1 MKQFSILDFGF
12 SPWRSESKRVF
23 CLALAALLF
32 ALSSSAKAQQPTK
45 IPRIGFLA
53 NAASTGAIELKPF
66 HDRLRELGYSEG
78 HNFALEQRFWEGK
91 VERLPA
97 LAEELV
103 RLRCDVIVT
112 SGTEAGNAARN
123 ATKAVP
129 VVLAFGIDVLRLGFV
144 KDLARPN
151 GNITGMTSIGTD
163 LYGKR
168 LELLMEAVPK
178 LSRVAF
184 LWSSISPAGDY
195 TAAAVEKLA
204 RSLRLGISSFEVNEA
219 DNLEAVFQTAMK
231 NRANGMMLAPGG
243 FFASH
248 QPRIIELAIKH
259 RLPTMHS
266 NAQHVE
272 AGGLMTYAYDRPY
285 QFRRAAEYVDKILKG
300 TKVSDLPV
308 ERPKKFELVINLKT
322 AKQIG
327 LSIPPNLLVRADR
340 VIK

>member
-1 MKQFSILDFGF
+1 MTHKLFFWL
-12 SPWRSESKRVF
+12 
-23 CLALAALLF
+23 LATFLLATAF
-32 ALSSSAKAQQPTK
+32 PASAQVVQKAS
-45 IPRIGFLA
+45 RIGFLA
-53 NAASTGAIELKPF
+53 NVATTAAMELKPF
-66 HDRLRELGYSEG
+66 RERLRELGYGEG
-78 HNFALEQRFWEGK
+78 QNFALEHRYWEGK

-103 RLRCDVIVT
+103 GLKCDVIVT
-112 SGTEAGNAARN
+112 SGTEAGNAAKN
-123 ATKAVP
+123 ATKTIP
-129 VVLAFGIDVLRLGFV
+129 VVLAFGVDVLKLGFV
-144 KDLARPN
+144 EDLARPS
-151 GNITGMTSIGTD
+151 GNITGMTSIGTE

-184 LWSSISPAGDY
+184 LWSSISPSGDY

-204 RSLRLGISSFEVNEA
+204 RSLRLGINSFEVKEA
-219 DNLEAVFQTAMK
+219 DNFEAVFQTALK

-248 QPRIIELAIKH
+248 QSRIIDLAMKH

-327 LSIPPNLLVRADR
+327 LTIPPNLLVRADR